1 MADPNLNWNDAK
13 LQAGLQKVE
22 RECVSSLAAHWTRA
36 AAQKVSVSAGGNSKR
51 ARAIRRTGGAII
63 GRLAK
68 EYHADVKKGFT
79 PRQAGER
86 AGATYQKFRHSKPGE
101 PPRKITGFGQRS
113 ISWKMVDR
121 ALPVARAGLF
131 INAMYMYFLE
141 TGFRHARTRRRVLPR
156 PWAKRTFNEEMGAFR
171 SIAGKLGGRIG

>member
-1 MADPNLNWNDAK
+1 MADPNLKWSVVK
-13 LQAGLQKVE
+13 LEAELKKVQ

-36 AAQKVSVSAGGNSKR
+36 AKEKVSVSAGGNAKR

-68 EYHADVKKGFT
+68 EYHRDVKKGFT

-86 AGATYQKFRHSKPGE
+86 AAATYEKFRHSKPGE
-101 PPRKITGFGQRS
+101 PPRKIEGLGHAS
-113 ISWKMVDR
+113 IIWRMVDGEMII
-121 ALPVARAGLF
+121 ARAGLF
-131 INAMYMYFLE
+131 ENALYMYFLE
-141 TGFRHARTRRRVLPR
+141 TGFRHARSRRRVAPR